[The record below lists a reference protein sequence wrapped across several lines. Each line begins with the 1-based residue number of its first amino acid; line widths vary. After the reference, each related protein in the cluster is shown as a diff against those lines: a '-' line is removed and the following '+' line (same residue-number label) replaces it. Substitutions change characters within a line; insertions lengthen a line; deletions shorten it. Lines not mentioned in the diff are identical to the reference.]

1 MKLAWERQGA
11 GASLLLIH
19 GLGYARWGWEPVVE
33 PLARSFDVL
42 LFDNRGIGESDAPPG
57 PYTTAELAADAL
69 QVLDEAGVERAHVL
83 GTSLGGMVAQELALA
98 APGRVEKLVLV
109 STTPGGPESFPMPE
123 QTVTLM
129 TSGATLRQ
137 FVENALAPAA
147 DPELVERI
155 LRHRERT
162 AQPFEAWSAQ
172 AAAGAGFAALDRIG
186 AISAPTLVLH
196 GTEDAVVDSRNATL
210 LAERIP
216 HARVELIAGGGHLC
230 FWEQPDRFV
239 EVVTEFL
246 RGVGSTE
253 PRGSGGAGFAGAG
266 AGSL

>member
-1 MKLAWERQGA
+1 MKLAWERHGEGA
-11 GASLLLIH
+11 PLLLIH

-33 PLARSFDVL
+33 PLARSFDVI

-57 PYTTAELAADAL
+57 PYSAAVMAADAA

-98 APGRVEKLVLV
+98 APERVERLVLV

-123 QTVTLM
+123 QTVALM

-137 FVENALAPAA
+137 FVENALAPGAE
-147 DPELVERI
+147 DELVERI

-162 AQPFEAWSAQ
+162 AQPFDAWSAQ
-172 AAAGAGFAALDRIG
+172 AAAGATFDALDRDRGDRVRRRSSCTGRKMRSWIP
-186 AISAPTLVLH
+186 ATQ
-196 GTEDAVVDSRNATL
+196 TL
-210 LAERIP
+210 LARRIP
-216 HARVELIAGGGHLC
+216 GARVELFPGGGHLF
-230 FWEQPDRFV
+230 FWEQPERFV

-246 RGVGSTE
+246 S
-253 PRGSGGAGFAGAG
+253 
-266 AGSL
+266 

>member
-1 MKLAWERQGA
+1 MKLAWERHGA
-11 GASLLLIH
+11 GAPLLLIH

-57 PYTTAELAADAL
+57 PYTTAELAVDAL

-98 APGRVEKLVLV
+98 APGRVDKLVLV

-123 QTVTLM
+123 QTVQLM

-137 FVENALAPAA
+137 FVENALAPEP

-162 AQPFEAWSAQ
+162 AQPFDAWSAQ
-172 AAAGAGFAALDRIG
+172 AAAGATFAALDRVG
-186 AISAPTLVLH
+186 AIAAPTLVLH
-196 GTEDAVVDSRNATL
+196 GTEDAVVDSRNAAL

-216 HARVELIAGGGHLC
+216 HGCVELFGGGGHLF

-239 EVVTEFL
+239 ELVTEFL
-246 RGVGSTE
+246 R
-253 PRGSGGAGFAGAG
+253 
-266 AGSL
+266 